1 MRKMRVLLSVTA
13 ASCLA
18 ITSLAG
24 CTSAAQRKEV
34 SNSTPTETYPALRV
48 EQVDPILKAVNS
60 ALAAGDA
67 KFDAGAL
74 NPRVAGPALAMRT
87 AQYQMHQKN
96 NQALPTALPAS
107 SEITTVTSGNKWPRA
122 LLNVTGADSN
132 GAKYVEVIRQ
142 NQATSPYQLWQWM
155 QLLPKASLPETDVVA
170 RGSKTL
176 DLASDANL
184 LLSPEVAVNTWAQT
198 VFDAKAKN
206 ANLVFVDP
214 LMEGKRA
221 ELKALTEGVGNAGKV
236 ASTITPADFKNN
248 TLAIN
253 LPAKNGALV
262 ATTYTQE
269 VKLTDV
275 AKDKPITLSGDVVNL
290 LDNGKVTQKASWS
303 RVICVLLQIPPKGTK
318 DGKVRVVAA
327 SEVLTAAAK

>member
-1 MRKMRVLLSVTA
+1 MRKVRVLLSLTA

-24 CTSAAQRKEV
+24 CTSVAQRKEV
-34 SNSTPTETYPALRV
+34 PKSTTTATYPALQV
-48 EQVDPILKAVNS
+48 EQIDPIIKAVNA
-60 ALAAGDA
+60 ALAAGDS

-74 NPRVAGPALAMRT
+74 KPRVAGPALSMRT

-96 NQALPTALPAS
+96 NQAVPTALPTS
-107 SEITTVTSGNKWPRA
+107 SEITTVTSGNNWPRA
-122 LLNVTGADSN
+122 LLNVTGADSS
-132 GAKYVEVIRQ
+132 GAKYVEIIRQ

-170 RGSKTL
+170 RGSKIL
-176 DLASDANL
+176 DLASNSNL
-184 LLSPEVAVNTWAQT
+184 LLSPEAAVNTWAQT

-206 ANLVFVDP
+206 ADKVFVDP
-214 LMEGKRA
+214 LMEGKRS
-221 ELKALTEGVGNAGKV
+221 ELKSLTEGVGNAGKV
-236 ASTITPADFKNN
+236 ASTITPADLKNN
-248 TLAIN
+248 TLAFN

-275 AKDKPITLSGDVVNL
+275 AQDKPVTLSGDVVNL
-290 LDNGKVTQKASWS
+290 LDNGKVTKQASWN
-303 RVICVLLQIPPKGTK
+303 RIICVLLQIPPKGTK
-318 DGKVRVVAA
+318 DGKVRVIAA

>member
-1 MRKMRVLLSVTA
+1 MRKVRVLLSLTA

-24 CTSAAQRKEV
+24 CTSVAQRKEV
-34 SNSTPTETYPALRV
+34 PKSTTTATYPALQV
-48 EQVDPILKAVNS
+48 EQIDPIIKAVNA

-74 NPRVAGPALAMRT
+74 KPRVAGPALSMRT

-96 NQALPTALPAS
+96 NQAVPTALPAS
-107 SEITTVTSGNKWPRA
+107 SEITTVTSGNNWPRA
-122 LLNVTGADSN
+122 LINVTGADSS
-132 GAKYVEVIRQ
+132 GAKFVEIIRQ

-184 LLSPEVAVNTWAQT
+184 LLSPEAAVNTWAQT

-206 ANLVFVDP
+206 ADKVFVDP
-214 LMEGKRA
+214 LMEGKRS
-221 ELKALTEGVGNAGKV
+221 ELKSLTEGVGNAGKV
-236 ASTITPADFKNN
+236 ASTITAADLKNN
-248 TLAIN
+248 TLAIS
-253 LPAKNGALV
+253 LPEKNGALV

-275 AKDKPITLSGDVVNL
+275 AQDKPVTLSGDVVNL
-290 LDNGKVTQKASWS
+290 LDNGKVTKQASWN

-318 DGKVRVVAA
+318 DGKVRVIAA

>member
-1 MRKMRVLLSVTA
+1 MKKVRILLSITA
-13 ASCLA
+13 ASCLTLA
-18 ITSLAG
+18 SLAG
-24 CTSAAQRKEV
+24 CTSAAQRREV
-34 SNSTPTETYPALRV
+34 PKTTPIETYPALRV
-48 EQVDPILKAVNS
+48 EQVDPVMKAVNA

-74 NPRVAGPALAMRT
+74 KPRVAGPALAMRT

-96 NQALPTALPAS
+96 NQSVPTALPSS
-107 SEITTVTSGNKWPRA
+107 SEITTVTSGNSWPRA
-122 LLNVTGADSN
+122 LINVTGADAN
-132 GAKYVEVIRQ
+132 GAKYVEIIRQ

-176 DLASDANL
+176 DLNNDANL
-184 LLSPEVAVNTWAQT
+184 LFSPEVAVNTWAQT
-198 VFDAKAKN
+198 VFNEKAKN
-206 ANLVFVDP
+206 ADKVFVDP
-214 LMEGKRA
+214 LMEGKRS
-221 ELKALTEGVGNAGKV
+221 ELKALAEGVGNAGKV
-236 ASTITPADFKNN
+236 ASTITPADLKNN

-275 AKDKPITLSGDVVNL
+275 AEDKPVTLSGDVVNL
-290 LDNGKVTQKASWS
+290 LDNGKVTQKASWN

-318 DGKVRVVAA
+318 DGKVRVIAA